1 MSKLQNFL
9 IFKIISI
16 DLKVFNYLYTNFL
29 LMIEDFKINWSS
41 RSHFYTPSELKIVQK
56 VMKTADTLT
65 KGNYLNKFEKDFQL
79 SD

>member
-1 MSKLQNFL
+1 
-9 IFKIISI
+9 
-16 DLKVFNYLYTNFL
+16 
-29 LMIEDFKINWSS
+29 MIKDFKIDWSS
-41 RSHFYTPSELKIVQK
+41 RSHFYTPSELKVVQK